1 MKKALSLLI
10 VSILMG
16 FSLKALAQNDSS
28 RSSPKV
34 KELSD
39 SIQIESDT
47 ITIGN
52 MIIVKKKGEQNYNS
66 NKSRR
71 SITIGNVVIVKKQ
84 GEQNY
89 NYNRKIR
96 KPYGTT
102 INIIDGKITKD
113 TFLSVNEDTVRLGSL
128 QIIKSQDSNYKKDWV
143 SMIEERNFNNTN
155 FTIKR

>member
-1 MKKALSLLI
+1 MKKALLLLT

-28 RSSPKV
+28 RTSPKV
-34 KELSD
+34 KVLSD

-52 MIIVKKKGEQNYNS
+52 MIIVKKQGEKNY
-66 NKSRR
+66 NKSRGT
-71 SITIGNVVIVKKQ
+71 IAIGNVVIVKKQ

-102 INIIDGKITKD
+102 INFADKKASFDIST
-113 TFLSVNEDTVRLGSL
+113 SVNEDTV
-128 QIIKSQDSNYKKDWV
+128 
-143 SMIEERNFNNTN
+143 
-155 FTIKR
+155 